1 MAAINHDLKSGR
13 FPSAAG
19 DRILVE
25 TVLDQAGLVDTG
37 QLTAARRRNL
47 RRLLAPRSIVFLGGD
62 RAGLAIR
69 CCKEAGY
76 NGQILAVH
84 PKKLELEGIA
94 CVPHVRDLPT
104 APDAAFI
111 SVPAE
116 ATIEVV
122 ADLAKLGAGGAVC
135 YASGFSELGES
146 GMERH
151 RALLAAT
158 GELAIVGPNCFG
170 VINYANHG
178 SLWPTSY
185 PLGTAERGAAVIG
198 QSGNLCI
205 NLSMNQREVPFSY
218 IISAGN
224 QAVLGFEDYIDV
236 LVDDPKVTVIGL
248 FLEGIRDVPAFAASC
263 RKALARGIPLVALRV
278 GVSEMGAR
286 VAASH
291 TSSLAGQ
298 NDLYD
303 TLFEHLGILTT
314 NTVPRFLELL
324 KGLSV
329 GRQPGGRRLTV
340 FSSSGGDNGM
350 SADFASAAGFE
361 MPPPSE
367 QQAKAVKALLP
378 DYGTAGNPLDFTAG
392 YWGQEQLLTPMFTEM
407 MRSGYDQA
415 AIVID
420 HGRRKPGDRSV
431 DKAHVGMVRA
441 IANASRAT
449 GLPGAVI
456 SVNPESMPDEMR
468 QMVLA
473 EGLIPLQGL
482 HDAFEVLGRMA
493 DYAEIKENAGKTGL
507 PAIPLGPRKRG
518 DGRRT
523 LDEVASKAR
532 LAQSGLSV
540 PAGRVTDLAGL
551 RDAAAAFSVPLVLK
565 AVSDR
570 LPHKT
575 EAGAV
580 MLGLR
585 GADAVAAAGEEI
597 TRRVGA
603 YKPGLKIDRFLL
615 EPMVEN
621 AVAEILVG
629 ITTDPHFGPVLVIGA
644 GGIFVE
650 LLRDASRLL
659 LPTTKADIERAI
671 RRLKTFPLLD
681 GFRGRSK
688 GDLPALVAAIEAV
701 ARYAEANI
709 ATLAEIDVNPI
720 MVLPEGQ
727 GVVAADA
734 LIIEAV

>member
-1 MAAINHDLKSGR
+1 VAAIKHDLKSGR
-13 FPSAAG
+13 FLSSAG
-19 DRILVE
+19 DWI
-25 TVLDQAGLVDTG
+25 LVDTG

-47 RRLLAPRSIVFLGGD
+47 KRLLTPQSIVFLGGD
-62 RAGLAIR
+62 RAGVAIR

-76 NGQILAVH
+76 TGQIFAVH
-84 PKKLELEGIA
+84 PKKSELED
-94 CVPHVRDLPT
+94 VPCIRHIRDLPVP
-104 APDAAFI
+104 PDAAFI
-111 SVPAE
+111 SVPAD
-116 ATIEVV
+116 ATIGVV
-122 ADLAKLGAGGAVC
+122 ADLAKVGAGGAVC
-135 YASGFSELGES
+135 YASGFSELGEA
-146 GMERH
+146 GMQRH
-151 RALLAAT
+151 KALLQAA

-170 VINYANHG
+170 VINYMNHG

-185 PLGTAERGAAVIG
+185 PLGTAKRGAAVIG

-205 NLSMNQREVPFSY
+205 NLSMNQRDVPFSY

-236 LVDDPKVTVIGL
+236 LLDDPKVTAIGL
-248 FLEGIRDVPAFAASC
+248 FLEGIRDIPAFAISC
-263 RKALARGIPLVALRV
+263 RKALTRGIPLVALRV
-278 GVSEMGAR
+278 GVSEMGAK

-314 NTVPRFLELL
+314 KTVPQFLELL

-329 GRQPGGRRLTV
+329 GRLPRGRRLTV

-350 SADFASAAGFE
+350 AADFASAAAFE

-367 QQAKAVKALLP
+367 NQAKAVKALLP

-407 MRSGYDQA
+407 MSSGYDQA

-420 HGRRKPGDRSV
+420 HGRRKSGDRTV
-431 DKAHVGMVRA
+431 DAAHIGMVRA

-449 GLPGAVI
+449 TTPGAVV

-482 HDAFEVLGRMA
+482 HDAFDVLGRMA
-493 DYAEIKENAGKTGL
+493 DYAETQQNVEKKWL
-507 PAIPLGPRKRG
+507 PATPLGPRKLGNNRH
-518 DGRRT
+518 T
-523 LDEVASKAR
+523 LDEVTSKAR
-532 LAQSGLSV
+532 LAAAGLPV

-551 RDAAAAFSVPLVLK
+551 REAAATFSVPLVLK
-565 AVSDR
+565 AVSDQ

-585 GADAVAAAGEEI
+585 GADAVVEAGNQI
-597 TRRVGA
+597 ARQVRA
-603 YKPGLKIDRFLL
+603 YKPGLHIDRFLL
-615 EPMVEN
+615 EPMIEN

-629 ITTDPHFGPVLVIGA
+629 VTTDPHFGPVLVIGA

-659 LPTTKADIERAI
+659 LPSTKADIERAI

-681 GFRGRSK
+681 GFRGRPK
-688 GDLPALVAAIEAV
+688 GDIAALVAAIEAV

-720 MVLPEGQ
+720 MVLPEGR

>member
-1 MAAINHDLKSGR
+1 MVSSEQI
-13 FPSAAG
+13 
-19 DRILVE
+19 
-25 TVLDQAGLVDTG
+25 
-37 QLTAARRRNL
+37 TAARRRNIK
-47 RRLLAPRSIVFLGGD
+47 RLLAPKHIVFLGGD
-62 RAGLAIR
+62 RAGHAIQATR
-69 CCKEAGY
+69 DAGFS
-76 NGQILAVH
+76 GQMFAVH
-84 PKKLELEGIA
+84 PKKLEIQGVP
-94 CVPHVRDLPT
+94 CVPSIRDLPV

-111 SVPAE
+111 SVPADT
-116 ATIEVV
+116 TIEVV

-135 YASGFSELGES
+135 YASGFSELGEV
-146 GMERH
+146 GMARH
-151 RALLAAT
+151 HALLEAA
-158 GELAIVGPNCFG
+158 GEMAIVGPNCFG
-170 VINYANHG
+170 VINYINHG
-178 SLWPTSY
+178 SLWPTIY
-185 PLGTAERGAAVIG
+185 PHGTAKRGAAIIG

-236 LVDDPKVTVIGL
+236 LVDDSQVTAIGL
-248 FLEGIRDVPAFAASC
+248 FLEGIRDIPAFAESC
-263 RKALARGIPLVALRV
+263 RKALIRGIPLVALRV

-303 TLFEHLGILTT
+303 TLFEHLGILPTR
-314 NTVPRFLELL
+314 TVPQFLETL

-329 GRQPGGRRLTV
+329 GRLPQGRRLTV

-350 SADFASAAGFE
+350 AADFASAAGFD

-367 QQAKAVKALLP
+367 KQAKAVKALLP
-378 DYGTAGNPLDFTAG
+378 DYGSAGNPLDFTAG
-392 YWGQEQLLTPMFTEM
+392 YWGQEELLTPMFTEM
-407 MRSGYDQA
+407 MASGYDQG

-420 HGRRKPGDRSV
+420 HSRRKPGNREIDA
-431 DKAHVGMVRA
+431 AHVAMVRS
-441 IANASRAT
+441 IAKASRAT
-449 GLPGAVI
+449 GTPGAVI
-456 SVNPESMPDEMR
+456 CVNPESMPDEMR

-473 EGLIPLQGL
+473 EGLVPLQGL

-493 DYAEIKENAGKTGL
+493 DYAVTKSCVAMKGLPSVPLRAGK
-507 PAIPLGPRKRG
+507 LGA
-518 DGRRT
+518 DRRT
-523 LDEVASKAR
+523 LDEVTSKAR
-532 LAQSGLSV
+532 LAACGLPI
-540 PAGRVTDLAGL
+540 PAGRVADLAGL
-551 RDAAAAFSVPLVLK
+551 ADAAASFAGPVVMK

-580 MLGLR
+580 KLGLR
-585 GADAVAAAGEEI
+585 GVEAVLAAAKEMAE
-597 TRRVGA
+597 RVSA
-603 YKPGLKIDRFLL
+603 YKPGLKLDRFLI
-615 EPMVEN
+615 EPMVEGSI
-621 AVAEILVG
+621 AEVLVG
-629 ITTDPHFGPVLVIGA
+629 VTIDPHFGPVLVIGA

-659 LPTTKADIERAI
+659 LPTTTGDIERAI

-681 GFRGRSK
+681 GFRGRPK
-688 GDLPALVAAIEAV
+688 GDLPALVAAVEAV
-701 ARYAEANI
+701 ARYAGENI

-734 LIIEAV
+734 LIIEGVSA